1 MAVKNVPSILAA
13 IDRKRDRIFV
23 LAVPNVSAVKMNGV
37 WHMSVPVPFEE
48 IDQYYELITDLKLVQ
63 SLVEEAK
70 TELKIP

>member
-13 IDRKRDRIFV
+13 VDKKRNRIFV

-37 WHMSVPVPFEE
+37 WHLSVSVPFEE
-48 IDQYYELITDLKLVQ
+48 IDEYYELITDLKLVQ

-70 TELKIP
+70 AELNIP